1 MAEIRI
7 YLVDYCNHEF
17 DSDPSE
23 WDDEK
28 FISEAE
34 IQGNVYSLEG
44 FQESWNF
51 GYGVETESTLRI
63 IKIHT
68 EDAISRK

>member
-1 MAEIRI
+1 MTETRI
-7 YLVDYCNHEF
+7 YLVDYSNYEF
-17 DSDPSE
+17 ESDPTE
-23 WDDEK
+23 WSDEK

-51 GYGVETESTLRI
+51 GYGVVTESTMRI
-63 IKIHT
+63 IKIDQNEIHG
-68 EDAISRK
+68 K

>member
-1 MAEIRI
+1 MEKEKRI
-7 YLVDYCNHEF
+7 YLVDDYNYEF
-17 DSDPSE
+17 ETSPFN

-44 FQESWNF
+44 FEKAWNDRSLLSN
-51 GYGVETESTLRI
+51 YTIRI
-63 IKIHT
+63 I
-68 EDAISRK
+68 

>member
-1 MAEIRI
+1 MEKEKRI
-7 YLVDYCNHEF
+7 YLVDDYNYEF
-17 DSDPSE
+17 ETSPFN

-44 FQESWNF
+44 FEKAWNNESLPLNS
-51 GYGVETESTLRI
+51 VIRI
-63 IKIHT
+63 L
-68 EDAISRK
+68 